1 MQVSDWVTIPENGD
15 TGIRLDGGVQTVLV
29 GATLKVGSLDE
40 NPKGIYTG
48 SYQITFAY
56 N

>member
-1 MQVSDWVTIPENGD
+1 MVVSDWVTLPENAD
-15 TGIRLDGGVQTVLV
+15 TGIKLDGGSQTVML
-29 GATLKVGSLDE
+29 GATLNVGSIDE
-40 NPKGIYTG
+40 NPRGIYTG